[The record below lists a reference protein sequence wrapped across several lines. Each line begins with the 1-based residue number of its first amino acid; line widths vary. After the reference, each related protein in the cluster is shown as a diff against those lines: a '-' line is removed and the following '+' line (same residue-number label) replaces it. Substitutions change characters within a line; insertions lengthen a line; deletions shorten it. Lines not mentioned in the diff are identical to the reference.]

1 MTKNNKENH
10 FTEKEALL
18 FHSEGKPGKIEIKAT
33 KPLETQRDLSLAYSP
48 GVASPVN
55 AIAENVDTI
64 FDYTSKGNLVGVIS
78 NGTAILGLGNLG
90 AHASKP
96 VMEGKA
102 VLFKRFAD
110 IDSIDLEIDTE
121 DADEFINSVKY
132 LGPTFGGINLED
144 IKAPEC
150 FIIEDTLRELMD
162 IPIFHDDQ
170 HGTAIISAAAL
181 INALDLVGKD
191 LKTAKIVVNGAG
203 AAGIACLELLKAM
216 GMPNEN
222 AILCDTKGVIHTE
235 RKENLNQWK
244 SAHATKTKLRTLEE
258 ALVESDIFFGLS
270 KGGIVSQK
278 MVESMNDKPIIFAM
292 ANPEPEILP
301 EMVREVRPDAII
313 ATGRS
318 DYPNQ
323 VNNVLGFPYIFRG
336 ALDVRATTI
345 NLEMKIAAA
354 KAIASLAKEDV
365 PDEVANAYPGKR
377 PQYGPDYII
386 PSTFD
391 PRLISKVPPAVAK
404 AAMDSGVARKAIVD
418 MESYTNRLSARLNP
432 SAGLLQSIFQDV
444 KENPKRVIF
453 AEGEEED
460 MIRAAAIFLN
470 NGMGTPILIGREE
483 IIKDKMNSIGLDFF
497 DQMEI
502 HNTRN
507 KSSHDRYAEHIY
519 QRLQRKGFLKKD
531 CLDLLKKER
540 NVFGACMVSLKD
552 ADAMICGLNRS
563 YALSLESI
571 EYVLDPIPN
580 KTILGLTVMLCNG
593 RTIFVADTNVH
604 DMPNAQE
611 LADITH
617 QSAEVVRE
625 VFGIE
630 PRAALLSYSNFGK
643 PFTERSAYIRDA
655 IKILDNR
662 EVNFEYDGEM
672 GANVAVNEN
681 LLNLYPF
688 CKLSGPANL
697 LIMPAIHSASI
708 STKLL
713 QELGGG
719 NLVGPYLV
727 GFNEPIQIAPLGANV
742 ADVVNLAALAAF
754 KS

>member
-121 DADEFINSVKY
+121 DAEEFINSVKY

-170 HGTAIISAAAL
+170 HGTAIISVAAL

-258 ALVESDIFFGLS
+258 ALVGSDIFFGLS

-432 SAGLLQSIFQDV
+432 SAGLLQSIFHDV

-611 LADITH
+611 LADIAH

-655 IKILDNR
+655 IKILDKR

>member
-1 MTKNNKENH
+1 
-10 FTEKEALL
+10 
-18 FHSEGKPGKIEIKAT
+18 
-33 KPLETQRDLSLAYSP
+33 
-48 GVASPVN
+48 
-55 AIAENVDTI
+55 
-64 FDYTSKGNLVGVIS
+64 
-78 NGTAILGLGNLG
+78 
-90 AHASKP
+90 
-96 VMEGKA
+96 
-102 VLFKRFAD
+102 
-110 IDSIDLEIDTE
+110 
-121 DADEFINSVKY
+121 
-132 LGPTFGGINLED
+132 
-144 IKAPEC
+144 
-150 FIIEDTLRELMD
+150 
-162 IPIFHDDQ
+162 
-170 HGTAIISAAAL
+170 
-181 INALDLVGKD
+181 
-191 LKTAKIVVNGAG
+191 
-203 AAGIACLELLKAM
+203 M

-244 SAHATKTKLRTLEE
+244 SAHAIKTKLRTLEE
-258 ALVESDIFFGLS
+258 ALVDSDIFFGLS

-292 ANPEPEILP
+292 ANPEPEIIP

-377 PQYGPDYII
+377 PQYGPNYII

-418 MESYTNRLSARLNP
+418 MESYINRLSARLNP

>member
-244 SAHATKTKLRTLEE
+244 SAHAIKTKLRTLEE
-258 ALVESDIFFGLS
+258 ALVGSDIFFGLS

>member
-1 MTKNNKENH
+1 MTKNNKETH

-90 AHASKP
+90 AHAAKP

-121 DADEFINSVKY
+121 NSDEFINSVKY

-162 IPIFHDDQ
+162 IPVFHDDQ
-170 HGTAIISAAAL
+170 HGTAIISAAAM

-191 LKTAKIVVNGAG
+191 LKNVKIVVNGAG

-216 GMPNEN
+216 GMPNKN

-235 RKENLNQWK
+235 RKENINQWK
-244 SAHATKTKLRTLEE
+244 SAHAIKTKLRTLEE
-258 ALVESDIFFGLS
+258 ALVGSDIFFGLS

-354 KAIASLAKEDV
+354 QAIASLAKEDV

-404 AAMDSGVARKAIVD
+404 AAMESGVARKAIVD
-418 MESYTNRLSARLNP
+418 MDAYVNKLSARLNP

-483 IIKDKMNSIGLDFF
+483 IIKDKMNSIGLDFY

-507 KSSHDRYAEHIY
+507 KSSHDRYADHIY
-519 QRLQRKGFLKKD
+519 KRLQRKGFLKKD
-531 CLDLLKKER
+531 CLELLRKER

-617 QSAEVVRE
+617 QSAEVVKDI
-625 VFGIE
+625 FGIE

-655 IKILDNR
+655 IKILDKR

-672 GANVAVNEN
+672 GANVAVNKN

-742 ADVVNLAALAAF
+742 ADVINLAALAAF

>member
-121 DADEFINSVKY
+121 DAEEFINSVKY

-170 HGTAIISAAAL
+170 HGTAIISVAAL

-258 ALVESDIFFGLS
+258 ALVGSDIFFGLS

-432 SAGLLQSIFQDV
+432 SAGLLQSIFHDV

-681 LLNLYPF
+681 LLKLYPF

>member
-1 MTKNNKENH
+1 MTKNNRENH

-33 KPLETQRDLSLAYSP
+33 KSLETQRDLSLAYSP

-121 DADEFINSVKY
+121 DVDKFINSVKY

-150 FIIEDTLRELMD
+150 FIIEDTLREFMD
-162 IPIFHDDQ
+162 IPVFHDDQ

-216 GMPNEN
+216 GMPHEN
-222 AILCDTKGVIHTE
+222 AILCDTKGIIHTE

-244 SAHATKTKLRTLEE
+244 SAHAIKTKLRTLEE

-377 PQYGPDYII
+377 PQYGPEYII

-470 NGMGTPILIGREE
+470 NGMGIPILIGREE

-617 QSAEVVRE
+617 QSAEVVKE

>member
-121 DADEFINSVKY
+121 DAEEFINSVKY

-170 HGTAIISAAAL
+170 HGTAIISVAAL

-258 ALVESDIFFGLS
+258 ALVGSDIFFGLS

-655 IKILDNR
+655 IKILDKR
-662 EVNFEYDGEM
+662 QVNFEYDGEM

>member
-216 GMPNEN
+216 GMPHEN

-244 SAHATKTKLRTLEE
+244 SAHAIKTKLRTLEE
-258 ALVESDIFFGLS
+258 ALVDSDIFFGLS

-278 MVESMNDKPIIFAM
+278 MVESMNDRPIIFAM

-301 EMVREVRPDAII
+301 EIVREVRPDAII

-418 MESYTNRLSARLNP
+418 MESYINRLSARLNP

>member
-18 FHSEGKPGKIEIKAT
+18 FHSEGKPGKIEIKPT
-33 KPLETQRDLSLAYSP
+33 KSLETQRDLSLAYSP

-55 AIAENVDTI
+55 AIAEDKDTI

-121 DADEFINSVKY
+121 DANEFINSVKY

-222 AILCDTKGVIHTE
+222 AILCDTKGVIHTD

-244 SAHATKTKLRTLEE
+244 SAHAIKTKVRTLEE
-258 ALVESDIFFGLS
+258 ALIGSDIFFGLS

-278 MVESMNDKPIIFAM
+278 MIESMNDKPIIFAM

-301 EMVREVRPDAII
+301 EAVREVRPDAII

-460 MIRAAAIFLN
+460 MIRAATIFLN

-483 IIKDKMNSIGLDFF
+483 IIKEKMNSIGLDFY

-507 KSSHDRYAEHIY
+507 KSSHDRYADHIY

-617 QSAEVVRE
+617 QSAEVVKE

-655 IKILDNR
+655 IKILDSR

-681 LLNLYPF
+681 LLSLYPF

-727 GFNEPIQIAPLGANV
+727 GFNEPIQIAPLGSNV

>member
-121 DADEFINSVKY
+121 DAEEFINSVKY

-244 SAHATKTKLRTLEE
+244 SAHAIKTKLRTLEE

-418 MESYTNRLSARLNP
+418 MDSYTNRLSARLNP

-630 PRAALLSYSNFGK
+630 PKAALLSYSNFGK

>member
-33 KPLETQRDLSLAYSP
+33 KSLETQRDLSLAYSP

-55 AIAENVDTI
+55 AIAEDKNTI
-64 FDYTSKGNLVGVIS
+64 FDYTSRGNLVGVIS

-222 AILCDTKGVIHTE
+222 AILCDTKGVIHTD

-244 SAHATKTKLRTLEE
+244 SAHAIKTKLRTLEE
-258 ALVESDIFFGLS
+258 ALIGSDIFFGLS

-301 EMVREVRPDAII
+301 EAVREVRPDAII

-354 KAIASLAKEDV
+354 QAIASLAKEDV

-460 MIRAAAIFLN
+460 MIRAATIFLN

-483 IIKDKMNSIGLDFF
+483 IIKEKMNSIGLDFY

-507 KSSHDRYAEHIY
+507 KSSHDRYADHIY

-617 QSAEVVRE
+617 QSAEVVKE

-655 IKILDNR
+655 IKILDSR

-681 LLNLYPF
+681 LLSLYPF

-727 GFNEPIQIAPLGANV
+727 GFNEPIQIAPLGSNV

>member
-48 GVASPVN
+48 GVATPVN

-150 FIIEDTLRELMD
+150 FIIEDTLREIMD

-216 GMPNEN
+216 GMPNQN

-244 SAHATKTKLRTLEE
+244 SAHAIKTKLRTLEE
-258 ALVESDIFFGLS
+258 ALKESDIFFGLS

-278 MVESMNDKPIIFAM
+278 MIESMNDKPIIFAM

-301 EMVREVRPDAII
+301 EIVREVRPDAII

-604 DMPNAQE
+604 DMPNAEE

-630 PRAALLSYSNFGK
+630 PKAALLSYSNFGK

>member
-244 SAHATKTKLRTLEE
+244 SAHAIKTKLRTLEE
-258 ALVESDIFFGLS
+258 ALVDSDIFFGLS

>member
-244 SAHATKTKLRTLEE
+244 SAHAIKTKLRTLEE
-258 ALVESDIFFGLS
+258 ALVDSDIFFGLS

-301 EMVREVRPDAII
+301 EIVREVRPDAII

>member
-55 AIAENVDTI
+55 AIAENIDTI

-121 DADEFINSVKY
+121 DAEEFINSVKY

-170 HGTAIISAAAL
+170 HGTAIISVAAL

-191 LKTAKIVVNGAG
+191 LKSAKIVVNGAG

-244 SAHATKTKLRTLEE
+244 SAHAIKTKLRTLEE

-301 EMVREVRPDAII
+301 EMVIEVRPDAII

-655 IKILDNR
+655 IKILDKR

>member
-216 GMPNEN
+216 GMPHEN

-244 SAHATKTKLRTLEE
+244 SAHAIKTKLRTLEE
-258 ALVESDIFFGLS
+258 ALVDSDIFFGLS

-278 MVESMNDKPIIFAM
+278 MVESMNDRPIIFAM

-301 EMVREVRPDAII
+301 EIVREVRPDAII

-318 DYPNQ
+318 DYPNP
-323 VNNVLGFPYIFRG
+323 V
-336 ALDVRATTI
+336 
-345 NLEMKIAAA
+345 
-354 KAIASLAKEDV
+354 
-365 PDEVANAYPGKR
+365 
-377 PQYGPDYII
+377 
-386 PSTFD
+386 
-391 PRLISKVPPAVAK
+391 
-404 AAMDSGVARKAIVD
+404 
-418 MESYTNRLSARLNP
+418 SYTHLTLPTS
-432 SAGLLQSIFQDV
+432 
-444 KENPKRVIF
+444 
-453 AEGEEED
+453 
-460 MIRAAAIFLN
+460 
-470 NGMGTPILIGREE
+470 
-483 IIKDKMNSIGLDFF
+483 
-497 DQMEI
+497 
-502 HNTRN
+502 
-507 KSSHDRYAEHIY
+507 
-519 QRLQRKGFLKKD
+519 
-531 CLDLLKKER
+531 DL
-540 NVFGACMVSLKD
+540 V
-552 ADAMICGLNRS
+552 
-563 YALSLESI
+563 
-571 EYVLDPIPN
+571 
-580 KTILGLTVMLCNG
+580 
-593 RTIFVADTNVH
+593 
-604 DMPNAQE
+604 
-611 LADITH
+611 
-617 QSAEVVRE
+617 
-625 VFGIE
+625 
-630 PRAALLSYSNFGK
+630 
-643 PFTERSAYIRDA
+643 
-655 IKILDNR
+655 
-662 EVNFEYDGEM
+662 
-672 GANVAVNEN
+672 
-681 LLNLYPF
+681 
-688 CKLSGPANL
+688 
-697 LIMPAIHSASI
+697 
-708 STKLL
+708 
-713 QELGGG
+713 
-719 NLVGPYLV
+719 
-727 GFNEPIQIAPLGANV
+727 
-742 ADVVNLAALAAF
+742 
-754 KS
+754 

>member
-244 SAHATKTKLRTLEE
+244 SAHAIKTKLRTLEE
-258 ALVESDIFFGLS
+258 ALVESDIFLVFQKEVLS
-270 KGGIVSQK
+270 PKK
-278 MVESMNDKPIIFAM
+278 W
-292 ANPEPEILP
+292 
-301 EMVREVRPDAII
+301 
-313 ATGRS
+313 
-318 DYPNQ
+318 
-323 VNNVLGFPYIFRG
+323 
-336 ALDVRATTI
+336 
-345 NLEMKIAAA
+345 
-354 KAIASLAKEDV
+354 
-365 PDEVANAYPGKR
+365 
-377 PQYGPDYII
+377 
-386 PSTFD
+386 
-391 PRLISKVPPAVAK
+391 
-404 AAMDSGVARKAIVD
+404 
-418 MESYTNRLSARLNP
+418 LSP
-432 SAGLLQSIFQDV
+432 
-444 KENPKRVIF
+444 
-453 AEGEEED
+453 
-460 MIRAAAIFLN
+460 
-470 NGMGTPILIGREE
+470 
-483 IIKDKMNSIGLDFF
+483 
-497 DQMEI
+497 
-502 HNTRN
+502 
-507 KSSHDRYAEHIY
+507 
-519 QRLQRKGFLKKD
+519 
-531 CLDLLKKER
+531 
-540 NVFGACMVSLKD
+540 
-552 ADAMICGLNRS
+552 
-563 YALSLESI
+563 
-571 EYVLDPIPN
+571 
-580 KTILGLTVMLCNG
+580 
-593 RTIFVADTNVH
+593 
-604 DMPNAQE
+604 
-611 LADITH
+611 
-617 QSAEVVRE
+617 
-625 VFGIE
+625 
-630 PRAALLSYSNFGK
+630 
-643 PFTERSAYIRDA
+643 
-655 IKILDNR
+655 
-662 EVNFEYDGEM
+662 
-672 GANVAVNEN
+672 
-681 LLNLYPF
+681 
-688 CKLSGPANL
+688 
-697 LIMPAIHSASI
+697 
-708 STKLL
+708 
-713 QELGGG
+713 
-719 NLVGPYLV
+719 
-727 GFNEPIQIAPLGANV
+727 
-742 ADVVNLAALAAF
+742 
-754 KS
+754 

>member
-33 KPLETQRDLSLAYSP
+33 KSLETQRDLSLAYSP

-55 AIAENVDTI
+55 AIAEDKDTI
-64 FDYTSKGNLVGVIS
+64 FDYTSRGNLVGVIS

-191 LKTAKIVVNGAG
+191 LKTARIVVNGAG

-222 AILCDTKGVIHTE
+222 AILCDTKGVIHTD

-244 SAHATKTKLRTLEE
+244 SAHAIKTELRTLEE
-258 ALVESDIFFGLS
+258 ALIGSDIFFGLS

-301 EMVREVRPDAII
+301 EAVREVRPDAII

-354 KAIASLAKEDV
+354 QAIASLAKEDV

-460 MIRAAAIFLN
+460 MIRAATIFLN

-483 IIKDKMNSIGLDFF
+483 IIKEKMNSIGLDFY

-507 KSSHDRYAEHIY
+507 KSSHDRYADHIY

-617 QSAEVVRE
+617 QSAEVVKE

-655 IKILDNR
+655 IKILDSR

-681 LLNLYPF
+681 LLSLYPF

-727 GFNEPIQIAPLGANV
+727 GFNEPIQIAPLGSNV

>member
-55 AIAENVDTI
+55 AIAENLDTI

-244 SAHATKTKLRTLEE
+244 SAHAIKTKLRTLEE
-258 ALVESDIFFGLS
+258 ALVDSDIFFGLS

-377 PQYGPDYII
+377 PQYGPNYII

-540 NVFGACMVSLKD
+540 NVF
-552 ADAMICGLNRS
+552 
-563 YALSLESI
+563 
-571 EYVLDPIPN
+571 
-580 KTILGLTVMLCNG
+580 
-593 RTIFVADTNVH
+593 
-604 DMPNAQE
+604 
-611 LADITH
+611 
-617 QSAEVVRE
+617 
-625 VFGIE
+625 
-630 PRAALLSYSNFGK
+630 
-643 PFTERSAYIRDA
+643 
-655 IKILDNR
+655 
-662 EVNFEYDGEM
+662 
-672 GANVAVNEN
+672 
-681 LLNLYPF
+681 
-688 CKLSGPANL
+688 
-697 LIMPAIHSASI
+697 
-708 STKLL
+708 
-713 QELGGG
+713 
-719 NLVGPYLV
+719 YL
-727 GFNEPIQIAPLGANV
+727 
-742 ADVVNLAALAAF
+742 
-754 KS
+754 

>member
-33 KPLETQRDLSLAYSP
+33 KSLETQRDLSLAYSP

-121 DADEFINSVKY
+121 DADKFINSVKY

-216 GMPNEN
+216 GMPHEN

-244 SAHATKTKLRTLEE
+244 SAHAIKTKLRTLEE

-377 PQYGPDYII
+377 PQYGPEYII

-432 SAGLLQSIFQDV
+432 SAGLLQSIFQEV

-617 QSAEVVRE
+617 QSAEVVKE

-655 IKILDNR
+655 IKILNNR